1 MADDVKDSTR
11 SRAKI
16 ARNPP
21 LCNVIISYLAVY
33 CIHCTVFYLYV
44 TVKLLLKYLIHIEC
58 SEVNTMKYYNI
69 SIYFTDAHVFVMAT
83 VGSVCDTRRQ
93 LTKLLR
99 RYHIFTE
106 LKLLH

>member
-1 MADDVKDSTR
+1 
-11 SRAKI
+11 
-16 ARNPP
+16 
-21 LCNVIISYLAVY
+21 
-33 CIHCTVFYLYV
+33 
-44 TVKLLLKYLIHIEC
+44 
-58 SEVNTMKYYNI
+58 MKYYNI